1 LYSSIEKRRRKTIEC
16 SEGTIRA
23 ALLMPTTRLLYRH
36 EELTQKLRGGTGER
50 TQTTNNNKESIDE
63 RTRQVDG
70 ASGPSGG
77 LSCYWKSE

>member
-1 LYSSIEKRRRKTIEC
+1 
-16 SEGTIRA
+16 
-23 ALLMPTTRLLYRH
+23 MPTTRLLYRH

-70 ASGPSGG
+70 AGWAFVLLENGIVQLRAAPESTLLLGFI
-77 LSCYWKSE
+77 K

>member
-1 LYSSIEKRRRKTIEC
+1 
-16 SEGTIRA
+16 
-23 ALLMPTTRLLYRH
+23 MPTTRLLYRH